1 MSMKTYKYESGFSH
15 EGKMVP
21 DAEDGTEF
29 YLASDVAALESAAV
43 ASALRVR
50 DLESALRE
58 LRIRLHCAGRRPEEC
73 YEMHMIDSALTETA
87 TK

>member
-1 MSMKTYKYESGFSH
+1 MKPYKYESGFSH

-21 DAEDGTEF
+21 DAEDGTAF

-50 DLESALRE
+50 ELESLLRRVSEWEPALPAE
-58 LRIRLHCAGRRPEEC
+58 STL
-73 YEMHMIDSALTETA
+73 IDEIHSALTER
-87 TK
+87 